1 MGRMKKYKNKDAQRD
16 RKREKST
23 RYYHNH
29 RDDIL
34 KKKRE
39 EIVETDLNEWFNP
52 EKVTLG
58 FVWFCFSKMTDE
70 EMGERLMDFKN
81 EFRNMFRKSLVKKNQ
96 EILKKSDDDIKQIV
110 QRNIEFEVDKNENR
124 MIDDILSQMNLTK
137 NDWKK
142 SFDLDEMGIS

>member
-1 MGRMKKYKNKDAQRD
+1 MDEYPPPDDRWIRIGKNAYK
-16 RKREKST
+16 
-23 RYYHNH
+23 
-29 RDDIL
+29 L
-34 KKKRE
+34 P
-39 EIVETDLNEWFNP
+39 W
-52 EKVTLG
+52 
-58 FVWFCFSKMTDE
+58 SKMTDE
-70 EMGERLMDFKN
+70 EIGERLMDFKN

-124 MIDDILSQMNLTK
+124 MVDDILSQMNLTK

>member
-1 MGRMKKYKNKDAQRD
+1 MGRYKKYTSKQSQRD
-16 RKREKST
+16 RKREKSS

-58 FVWFCFSKMTDE
+58 FVWFCFSKLSE
-70 EMGERLMDFKN
+70 EQIGDRLMDFKN

-124 MIDDILSQMNLTK
+124 MIDDILSHMNLTK
-137 NDWKK
+137 DDWKK
-142 SFDLDEMGIS
+142 SLDLDEMGIS